1 MSRQTDAE
9 CRRCV
14 TCPPVTGRGWEQ
26 AGNPT
31 KRPARGVGLTRRR
44 SDARL
49 SLQHVWLQVCGRA
62 ARHTVAFG
70 LLVMHTASLLQS
82 LYCILEPQT
91 SGGTK
96 ALRIRALRLVPQFL
110 RWLSPSK
117 ILVSNC
123 KPTQEGHALPHA
135 ILRLGNSECKAW
147 ILGSDSTLIIISG
160 TNGELVATC
169 DHTQRWE
176 LVSQ

>member
-1 MSRQTDAE
+1 M
-9 CRRCV
+9 
-14 TCPPVTGRGWEQ
+14 
-26 AGNPT
+26 
-31 KRPARGVGLTRRR
+31 KRLARGVCPTRRR

-123 KPTQEGHALPHA
+123 KPIQECHALPHA
-135 ILRLGNSECKAW
+135 ILRLDNSECKAW
-147 ILGSDSTLIIISG
+147 ILESESALMTISG
-160 TNGELVATC
+160 NNGELVATG
-169 DHTQRWE
+169 DPTQRWE
-176 LVSQ
+176 LDSQ